1 MPSRLLSAGGPAAAT
16 KTAEATGGVVERVG
30 GDFVGLVGD
39 VVVWFVGG
47 ERGRKVWVV
56 VLVLVVAVLM
66 VMGLVVVVVGAVEE
80 VVAEEAIVVGFGWF
94 RFWL

>member
-1 MPSRLLSAGGPAAAT
+1 MLLSAGGPAT

-66 VMGLVVVVVGAVEE
+66 VMGLVVLADGVLVEVEE
-80 VVAEEAIVVGFGWF
+80 EEAILVDLGLLGWC
-94 RFWL
+94 

>member
-30 GDFVGLVGD
+30 EVLVGLVGD
-39 VVVWFVGG
+39 VVVWFV
-47 ERGRKVWVV
+47 GRKVWVV

-66 VMGLVVVVVGAVEE
+66 VMGLVVLADGVLVEVEE
-80 VVAEEAIVVGFGWF
+80 EEAILVDLGLLGWC
-94 RFWL
+94 

>member
-66 VMGLVVVVVGAVEE
+66 VMGLVVLADGVLVEVEE
-80 VVAEEAIVVGFGWF
+80 EEAILVDLGLLGWC
-94 RFWL
+94 

>member
-1 MPSRLLSAGGPAAAT
+1 MLLSSGGPAT

-66 VMGLVVVVVGAVEE
+66 VMGLVVLADGVLVEVEE
-80 VVAEEAIVVGFGWF
+80 EEAILVDLGLLGWC
-94 RFWL
+94 

>member
-1 MPSRLLSAGGPAAAT
+1 MLLTSGGPAT

-66 VMGLVVVVVGAVEE
+66 VMGLVVLADGVLVEVEE
-80 VVAEEAIVVGFGWF
+80 EEAILVDLGLLGWC
-94 RFWL
+94 

>member
-66 VMGLVVVVVGAVEE
+66 VMGLVVLADGVLVEVEE
-80 VVAEEAIVVGFGWF
+80 EEAIFVDLGLLGWC
-94 RFWL
+94 